1 MKDYRL
7 EIKIKNNYLFTKMK
21 EYGIENAAQLA
32 RAIGSNPT
40 AVGHYLNLTNPPY
53 TKKGGLRELAKKL
66 CDFFYC
72 DIEDLFPAE
81 HLENA
86 LDKNIVVTEK
96 NKHELLPSRM
106 LETDD
111 PSVALIEQEAMQ
123 GVRQALAKSLSE
135 REQKVLALRFGL
147 EDEKPHTL
155 DQVGELFGVTPS
167 RIRQIEAKAF
177 RKLRNP
183 RNQDLLYPFLEDKH
197 LAAVRERKQQEL
209 KRAADENERLLNG
222 LEILYQTMQE
232 LESEK
237 LKLENFNDY

>member
-32 RAIGSNPT
+32 RAIGSNPS
-40 AVGHYLNLTNPPY
+40 AVGYYLNLTNPPY
-53 TKKGGLRELAKKL
+53 TKKGELKELAKKL

-111 PSVALIEQEAMQ
+111 PSVALIEQEVMQ
-123 GVRQALAKSLSE
+123 GVRQAIAKSLSE

-167 RIRQIEAKAF
+167 RIRQIEAKAL

>member
-1 MKDYRL
+1 
-7 EIKIKNNYLFTKMK
+7 
-21 EYGIENAAQLA
+21 
-32 RAIGSNPT
+32 
-40 AVGHYLNLTNPPY
+40 
-53 TKKGGLRELAKKL
+53 
-66 CDFFYC
+66 
-72 DIEDLFPAE
+72 
-81 HLENA
+81 
-86 LDKNIVVTEK
+86 
-96 NKHELLPSRM
+96 M

-111 PSVALIEQEAMQ
+111 PSVALIEQEVMQ

-155 DQVGELFGVTPS
+155 DQLGELFGVTPS
-167 RIRQIEAKAF
+167 RIRQIEAKAL

-222 LEILYQTMQE
+222 LEILHQTMQE

>member
-7 EIKIKNNYLFTKMK
+7 EIKIKNNYLFTKMQ
-21 EYGIENAAQLA
+21 EYGVKNAAQLA
-32 RAIGSNPT
+32 KAIGATST
-40 AVGHYLNLTNPPY
+40 SVGRYLNLTTPPY
-53 TKKGGLRELAKKL
+53 TKKGELKEIPKKL
-66 CDFFYC
+66 CDLFYC
-72 DIEDLFPAE
+72 AIEELFPAE

-111 PSVALIEQEAMQ
+111 PSVALIEQETAQ
-123 GVRQALAKSLSE
+123 GVKQAVAKSLNE

-147 EDEKPHTL
+147 EDEDPHTL
-155 DQVGELFGVTPS
+155 EQVGALFGVS
-167 RIRQIEAKAF
+167 RNRIKQIEAKAL

-183 RNQDLLYPFLEDKH
+183 RTQDLLYPFLEDKH

-222 LEILYQTMQE
+222 LEILHQTMQE
-232 LESEK
+232 LKLEK